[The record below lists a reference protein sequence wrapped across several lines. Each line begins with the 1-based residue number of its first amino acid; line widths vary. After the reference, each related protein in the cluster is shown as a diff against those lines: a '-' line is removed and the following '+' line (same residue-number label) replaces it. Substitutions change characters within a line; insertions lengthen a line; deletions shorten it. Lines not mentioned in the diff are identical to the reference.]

1 MKKRHKYKP
10 FKLQKLG
17 SVSNLGKTEGGHLV
31 ISLCMFS
38 PSFCDMI
45 PHYAHI
51 FRYLQNK

>member
-1 MKKRHKYKP
+1 MKNTSHLNSRNLEVYP
-10 FKLQKLG
+10 FYE
-17 SVSNLGKTEGGHLV
+17 TEGGHLV

-45 PHYAHI
+45 PYYAHI